1 MADLQTFKARPFGV
15 VTDISPHN
23 ADPAVYNL
31 ANNIV
36 FRDDRA
42 ERQDGYRY
50 RTNSPLFHPEAVEYR
65 RIGETNQYL
74 YAGEDGIGLDTVSQ
88 NDITPTGYPSG
99 MRKGYHGWTSLNSIP
114 VWNHPDFTPH
124 YHDGVIT
131 SAMQELP
138 NWPTG
143 WYCERMVA
151 FKYYLLALAPGDA
164 NGDIEEQIRWS
175 ASADPGS
182 VPDEWIPDASNDAGD
197 MTLSDAPGKIIDA
210 VSLGDN
216 LIVYKPN
223 ACYFVE
229 FIGGTF
235 VFGQREVFSSAGILA
250 SRCAKE
256 WRGQHFVVT
265 EGDVILHNGS
275 QLQSIIDG
283 RLRNAVFDDLDGS
296 LIERAFTYSD
306 PRRLRLGFCYPSVG
320 SKGWCDRRVLYDPVN
335 NRWSWEEIG
344 PDELSDVA
352 IGRYTLSNFAV
363 SWDASTDAWD
373 DSSGA
378 WNDQADPNVG
388 DQRLEAFYDAKEFGE
403 PTRGGK
409 RGSDTSDCE
418 LIWAGKDLG
427 HPTRRKLV
435 DRVWINTVSP
445 GGAKLR
451 VQAGWQDEYSSSVN
465 WGQSQE
471 IDAGGDAVVSVL
483 SKGRFFALRMLSSDE
498 KPFAVRGFD
507 IDFRDAGRF

>member
-1 MADLQTFKARPFGV
+1 M
-15 VTDISPHN
+15 
-23 ADPAVYNL
+23 
-31 ANNIV
+31 
-36 FRDDRA
+36 
-42 ERQDGYRY
+42 
-50 RTNSPLFHPEAVEYR
+50 
-65 RIGETNQYL
+65 
-74 YAGEDGIGLDTVSQ
+74 
-88 NDITPTGYPSG
+88 
-99 MRKGYHGWTSLNSIP
+99 
-114 VWNHPDFTPH
+114 
-124 YHDGVIT
+124 
-131 SAMQELP
+131 
-138 NWPTG
+138 
-143 WYCERMVA
+143 
-151 FKYYLLALAPGDA
+151 
-164 NGDIEEQIRWS
+164 
-175 ASADPGS
+175 
-182 VPDEWIPDASNDAGD
+182 
-197 MTLSDAPGKIIDA
+197 
-210 VSLGDN
+210 
-216 LIVYKPN
+216 
-223 ACYFVE
+223 
-229 FIGGTF
+229 
-235 VFGQREVFSSAGILA
+235 FGQREVFSSAGILA

-265 EGDVILHNGS
+265 EGDIVLHNGS
-275 QLQSIIDG
+275 QLQSIIGG

-306 PRRLRLGFCYPSVG
+306 PRRLRLGFCYPSIG

-363 SWDASTDAWD
+363 SWDASTEAWD

-409 RGSDTSDCE
+409 RGSDVSDCE

-427 HPTRRKLV
+427 HPTRIKLV
-435 DRVWINTVSP
+435 DRVWLNTVSP